1 MHSYTSNGVMPMTL
15 QRTAGICFCIVIT
28 SAIASGQQQS
38 DTTGQRQR
46 APGTRVLEPTY
57 WAGDVDPLRRVLT
70 RRESDGREVVVE
82 TVEGLDIEG
91 RLASLE
97 EVVTETTK
105 GPNTTQTTEDV
116 FRVTTDGRRRLSET
130 TESRQETQPNGDTAT
145 VHTTWVPDLNG
156 GLRLRARLVEESRS
170 SAPDVRRTDTTLLL
184 PSVNEALR
192 ETERTEYMAQRISP
206 DVVRHES
213 NHLVRDINGRWKPI
227 EMRRGEVRE
236 IGGSERVEEETI
248 QRQDVNGNLAVTET
262 NVIRSSRTK
271 DQEQVVIE
279 TYAPQTDVRGTNG
292 RPPLSE
298 RVQRTTTVAADGGR
312 STVEEVEA
320 RSRVSPN
327 DPMRVVR
334 RTVTTVSPAGNDQWV
349 TERKVFEVDVNGR
362 LRLVRVE

>member
-1 MHSYTSNGVMPMTL
+1 MTL
-15 QRTAGICFCIVIT
+15 ERTAGICFCIIIT
-28 SAIASGQQQS
+28 SAIATGQQQS
-38 DTTGQRQR
+38 DTTDQRQQR
-46 APGTRVLEPTY
+46 LGMRVSEPTY
-57 WAGDVDPLRRVLT
+57 WAGDVDPLRRVYT
-70 RRESDGREVVVE
+70 RRESGGRKVEVE

-97 EVVTETTK
+97 EVVTETTE
-105 GPNTTQTTEDV
+105 GPNTIQTREDV
-116 FRVTTDGRRRLSET
+116 FRVTTDGRRRLAET
-130 TESRQETQPNGDTAT
+130 NESRQDTQPNGDLSA
-145 VHTTWVPDLNG
+145 VHNSWVPDLNG
-156 GLRLRARLVEESRS
+156 GLRLTARLVEETRS
-170 SAPDVRRTDTTLLL
+170 SAPDVRRTSTTLLL

-192 ETERTEYMAQRISP
+192 ETERTESTAQRITP

-213 NHLVRDINGRWKPI
+213 TQLVRDINGRWTPI
-227 EMRRGEVRE
+227 EMRRGEVRD
-236 IGGSERVEEETI
+236 ISASERVEEETI
-248 QRQDVNGNLAVTET
+248 QRQDLNGNLAVTET

-279 TYAPQTDVRGTNG
+279 TYAPQTDVRGSNG

-298 RVQRTTTVAADGGR
+298 RVHRTTTATADGGR
-312 STVEEVEA
+312 STIEEVEA

-334 RTVTTVSPAGNDQWV
+334 RTVTTVTPAGTDQWV